1 MSLAQ
6 HTKPSN
12 TRKSLWQYML
22 ALTAVLLACSPSQA
36 QKRSATTFCPADIRA
51 KHLTTSCLQK
61 NLSEVSNPTIKTT
74 CNRVTSLTFEDS
86 YYELAENTGFQTGY
100 FALDRWTKKSG
111 DGGVD
116 VTGAPNCVLVEGAN
130 MAQVS
135 IAPGRTAILEIE
147 VPATGFAMFNWKSV
161 GGSNLLFTT
170 KLNTTRQPI
179 ERQGFYRS
187 PRLKAGD
194 AFAVLIEN
202 TSENHLKLEIA
213 DFEFLTNAIGVTK
226 RQWTA
231 KTDDQNQTIFNQYI
245 AIEQLPLA
253 NIIFPENLN
262 EQHAPTLNAEAYLAP
277 AMTGFPIYDEDGEA
291 MTLYD
296 QHELDQLGCAFDYR
310 WKDAWTLDAQGYA
323 LQRHWR
329 ITDKN
334 GNVREHTQIIRPEN
348 ISAIPDD
355 LTQPSAGIGKKTSAM
370 NNTSGDYNSRMATL

>member
-1 MSLAQ
+1 
-6 HTKPSN
+6 
-12 TRKSLWQYML
+12 ML
-22 ALTAVLLACSPSQA
+22 ALIAVLLAFSPNHA
-36 QKRSATTFCPADIRA
+36 QETSTTTTCPLDIRA

-74 CNRVTSLTFEDS
+74 CNKVTSLSFEDS
-86 YYELAENTGFQTGY
+86 YYELTENTGFQTGY

-130 MAQVS
+130 IAQVS
-135 IAPGRTAILEIE
+135 VAPGRIAILEIE
-147 VPATGFAMFNWKSV
+147 IPASGFAMFNWKSI

-170 KLNTTRQPI
+170 KLNTTKQPI

-213 DFEFLTNAIGVTK
+213 DFEFLTNAIGVTE

-231 KTDDQNQTIFNQYI
+231 ITDDQTQTIFNQYI

-253 NIIFPENLN
+253 NIIFPENLDV
-262 EQHAPTLNAEAYLAP
+262 QHAPMLNAEANLAP
-277 AMTGFPIYDEDGEA
+277 EMTGLPLYDEDGEA

-296 QHELDQLGCAFDYR
+296 QHELDGLGCAFDYS

-348 ISAIPDD
+348 ISTIPDE

-370 NNTSGDYNSRMATL
+370 NNTSGDYNSRMAIL